1 MPCLKEKYID
11 SDMTRALYGPKVDF
25 MESIKLLAKISLV
38 FIGFPEALPA
48 DPFLAG
54 TGDLRIVWRP

>member
-1 MPCLKEKYID
+1 
-11 SDMTRALYGPKVDF
+11 MTRALYGTKVDF